1 MMQSLGRRYVQYIN
15 KRYKRCGTLWES
27 RHKSSLIDAE
37 SYLLSCYRYI
47 ELNPVRANMVA
58 HPADYQWSSY
68 RYNAYGENNDLVT
81 AHDVYLSMDP
91 EKESRQIAYRN
102 LFESALPKK
111 LLHEIRNAANFS
123 MPLGENRF
131 KQQIEQTL
139 NRSLGYAKRGRP
151 VSENTR

>member
-1 MMQSLGRRYVQYIN
+1 
-15 KRYKRCGTLWES
+15 
-27 RHKSSLIDAE
+27 
-37 SYLLSCYRYI
+37 
-47 ELNPVRANMVA
+47 MVV

-68 RYNAYGENNDLVT
+68 RCNAYGNNDDLVT
-81 AHDVYLSMDP
+81 AHDVYLTMDP
-91 EKESRQIAYRN
+91 EKASRQIAYRN